1 MRRPSRAGQG
11 RGGLGGG
18 ERGAGFT
25 LVEILIV
32 VVILG
37 ILASIVVP
45 QFASATQQSRIG
57 AASASLRGFERGF
70 IMFYADNLSWPP
82 DVGPGTFPPLMEG
95 YLREADWDTTPP
107 LGELWDWNIGGAW
120 VATGPNIS
128 MRSMTLD
135 FVPDWEA
142 LDAIMD
148 DGDTGTGI
156 VQRAT
161 VGGNHLLLR
170 VR

>member
-1 MRRPSRAGQG
+1 MRNSWSGAASFRGRAL
-11 RGGLGGG
+11 R
-18 ERGAGFT
+18 AFT

-82 DVGPGTFPPLMEG
+82 DVGPGTFPPAMEG
-95 YLREADWDTTPP
+95 YIKESDWDTTPP
-107 LGELWDWNIGGAW
+107 LGELWDWNIGNSW
-120 VATGPNIS
+120 VAVGPNIS
-128 MRSMTLD
+128 MRSTTQD
-135 FVPDWEA
+135 FVPDWET
-142 LDAIMD
+142 LDGIMD
-148 DGDTGTGI
+148 DGDTSAGI
-156 VQRAT
+156 VRRAT
-161 VGGNHLLLR
+161 IGGEHLLLR
-170 VR
+170 IR

>member
-1 MRRPSRAGQG
+1 MLRTCRASVA
-11 RGGLGGG
+11 RGKSL
-18 ERGAGFT
+18 RAFT

-70 IMFYADNLSWPP
+70 IMFYADNLSWPQ
-82 DVGPGTFPPLMEG
+82 DRGPGTFPPEMEG
-95 YLREADWDTTPP
+95 YLREADWQTPPP
-107 LGELWDWNIGGAW
+107 LGEDWDWNIGGAW

-128 MRSMTLD
+128 MRSTTLD
-135 FVPDWEA
+135 FVPDWET
-142 LDAIMD
+142 LDGIMD